1 MQRVTKTI
9 SYCNLFLYF
18 CPTSFQFT
26 FSLQFTIV
34 FCSLSGPKTCLI
46 EVNAIFLHTLI
57 MHYILNYSPVWT
69 DIGPD
74 HEQMTKVNWKLKVNW
89 KNLQKHFCKFFQ
101 FTLLIVNHVLWVKSI
116 AANESQLELKK
127 VKWILCSNWLSL
139 FANEFTQAHDSH
151 K

>member
-9 SYCNLFLYF
+9 SYCNLCLYF

-34 FCSLSGPKTCLI
+34 FCSLSGPKSGPKTCLI

-57 MHYILNYSPVWT
+57 MHYIFNYSPVWT

-74 HEQMTKVNWKLKVNW
+74 HVQMTKVNWKLKVNW

-116 AANESQLELKK
+116 AANESQLELP
-127 VKWILCSNWLSL
+127 
-139 FANEFTQAHDSH
+139 
-151 K
+151 